1 MASPA
6 LKRQIGSA
14 IAALQDHGERVH
26 GVILRPGGEVVI
38 LTDQLITTPIS
49 GEALD
54 DELAAFKA
62 EHGYN

>member
-1 MASPA
+1 MAKSA

-14 IAALQDHGERVH
+14 VAALHDHGERVH
-26 GVILRPGGEVVI
+26 GVILRPSGEVVI
-38 LTDQLITTPIS
+38 LTDQLVVAPIS